1 VSTHRS
7 SGRGGSH
14 RLVGTTDLM
23 RLPVAMASIDHTAA
37 GDLLSATPLLATA
50 GLPDATEFF
59 LAGRLAHV
67 YQGGSASHA
76 A

>member
-1 VSTHRS
+1 
-7 SGRGGSH
+7 
-14 RLVGTTDLM
+14 M